1 MLKPYINLF
10 LLTVVLL
17 PIVSLAQSSRAADST
32 RVASLMDSAFTYRAT
47 DLPKALEFLQIAL
60 EVSENAGL
68 EEFVGSANNRLG
80 LMYNLLGRY
89 DKSIEHLNEAQAYFE
104 SIEDSIGYAMVISN
118 LALTYYNLGEYD
130 KSLVLNRQAIDIRT
144 KFGVKGG
151 IATGYNNMANIYVM
165 RGDSLEMA
173 AEYYRK
179 AHEILFE
186 IGNLADAGVALK
198 NLGDITIEMGDSV
211 AAVQYYFEGLK
222 LVEESGVTLYMPQF
236 MVSLASIHLNKGEYQ
251 EALEVLQIGLEYA
264 HENKQFR
271 ETMELYKV
279 LAEIH
284 ESMGDY
290 EQALAA
296 ERSHKA
302 WSDSVFSIDK
312 INTIANLENTAL
324 LQKKELELEQQQKS
338 SQLQRRLNIYIT
350 SALVFALGLLITV
363 FLASRRFAQTNVILA
378 KQKLEL
384 QNKTKRLEEMDAD
397 KNRLFGVISHDLRG
411 PVANLGG
418 MLELLGQEDLTQEE
432 FSELSKTLH
441 THFGH
446 LSSSLDNLLSWSAL
460 RMRGAQPQA
469 VQFVLKEAADEV
481 IDLLSLPARTKGI
494 EVVNTI
500 DSDQTAYGDIEQVKI
515 VLRNLISNA
524 IKFTAPGGQVLV
536 SSTAGGDNSVQISV
550 KDTGVGIPYELQERI
565 LKSGEEVT
573 TYGTK
578 GEKGTGLGL
587 GLCRDY
593 VEMNHGK
600 FWFNSRQG
608 QGSTFNFS
616 LPSTKPSRG

>member
-338 SQLQRRLNIYIT
+338 SQLQRRLNI
-350 SALVFALGLLITV
+350 
-363 FLASRRFAQTNVILA
+363 
-378 KQKLEL
+378 
-384 QNKTKRLEEMDAD
+384 
-397 KNRLFGVISHDLRG
+397 
-411 PVANLGG
+411 
-418 MLELLGQEDLTQEE
+418 
-432 FSELSKTLH
+432 
-441 THFGH
+441 
-446 LSSSLDNLLSWSAL
+446 
-460 RMRGAQPQA
+460 
-469 VQFVLKEAADEV
+469 
-481 IDLLSLPARTKGI
+481 
-494 EVVNTI
+494 
-500 DSDQTAYGDIEQVKI
+500 
-515 VLRNLISNA
+515 
-524 IKFTAPGGQVLV
+524 
-536 SSTAGGDNSVQISV
+536 
-550 KDTGVGIPYELQERI
+550 
-565 LKSGEEVT
+565 
-573 TYGTK
+573 
-578 GEKGTGLGL
+578 
-587 GLCRDY
+587 
-593 VEMNHGK
+593 
-600 FWFNSRQG
+600 
-608 QGSTFNFS
+608 
-616 LPSTKPSRG
+616 